1 VRALEDAVRVIL
13 VEDDL
18 DLAQGI
24 AGFLR
29 DNGDTVDLTHDGRE
43 ALEELKHQHYDLALV
58 DVGLPGVSGY
68 ELVRSIRAG
77 REPMAIILITARDAL
92 SDRIYGLDLGADDY
106 LTKPFEL
113 SELQA
118 RMRAVLRRSAH
129 QSPRKLVFGPLQLD
143 LDDHSVS
150 LDGEPMGLTGREW
163 DLLAALA
170 RAGGRSVP
178 KDRLLPEGSSNA
190 VEVYISRLRPRLEA
204 AGVHIRSI
212 RGFGYRLECPGVS
225 P

>member
-1 VRALEDAVRVIL
+1 VRVIL
-13 VEDDL
+13 VEDDR
-18 DLAQGI
+18 DLAEGV
-24 AGFLR
+24 AGYLR
-29 DNGDTVDLTHDGRE
+29 ELGDTVDVAHDGRM
-43 ALEELKHQHYDLALV
+43 ALARLDQQTYDMALV

-106 LTKPFEL
+106 LPKPFEL
-113 SELQA
+113 AELQA
-118 RMRAVLRRSAH
+118 RMRAVMRRSEH
-129 QSPRKLVFGPLQLD
+129 QSPRVLMFGPLRLD
-143 LDDHSVS
+143 LDDHSMS
-150 LDGEPMGLTGREW
+150 LDGEPMNLTGREW
-163 DLLAALA
+163 DLLETLM

-178 KDRLLPEGSSNA
+178 KDRLLPAGSNNA

-204 AGVHIRSI
+204 AGVRVRSI
-212 RGFGYRLECPGVS
+212 RGFGYRLETIEAP

>member
-1 VRALEDAVRVIL
+1 MRVIL
-13 VEDDL
+13 IEDDV
-18 DLAQGI
+18 DLAQGV
-24 AGFLR
+24 ADFLR
-29 DNGDTVDLTHDGRE
+29 ESGDTVDVEHDGRA
-43 ALEELKHQHYDLALV
+43 ALARLQAQRYDLALV

-106 LTKPFEL
+106 LPKPFEL
-113 SELQA
+113 SELHA
-118 RMRAVLRRSAH
+118 RMRAVLRRSGH
-129 QSPRKLVFGPLQLD
+129 QSPRMISFGPLRLD
-143 LDDHSVS
+143 LDDHTVT
-150 LDGEPMGLTGREW
+150 LQGEAMTLTGREW
-163 DLLAALA
+163 DLLEALM

-178 KDRLLPEGSSNA
+178 KDRLLSEGSSNA

-204 AGVHIRSI
+204 AGVRIRSI
-212 RGFGYRLECPGVS
+212 RGFGYRLECPDAT